1 MASEKLSESNNDEEI
16 NTIKLQKL
24 ELLKII
30 PRYELELLARKYGI
44 RRSGVS
50 IEELR
55 KIIAEIVPYEKI
67 EEIYTRYED
76 AGNVTIHLFK
86 FKKENVS
93 NLSNEDYLLE
103 VLKRYKM
110 EDRFRKRVEIKP
122 TSEPKI
128 VLIDLVDG
136 RIKIKLEAK
145 GPLIIRRDAD
155 TRKIIKFSPLIS
167 SVAFIHTDTGLVE
180 IRVRER
186 KHAKKVCEK
195 LAEIFNRGEEYESIS
210 FSDDE
215 LEKIIEWAHTL
226 RNATIKPLHGRI
238 SSLRITAARGSDLRD
253 DEIFDKI
260 GEIIGEYS
268 RSGVYIQYIHQ
279 FADGRELRVGFQ
291 INSLQGKI
299 FFKSYVSEEVIMY
312 VLSKIKEIKGL

>member
-1 MASEKLSESNNDEEI
+1 MAPEEASDSNNDEET
-16 NTIKLQKL
+16 NTAMLQKL

-30 PRYELELLARKYGI
+30 PGYELELLAREYGI

-55 KIIAEIVPYEKI
+55 KMIAEVVPYEKI

-86 FKKENVS
+86 FRKENVG
-93 NLSNEDYLLE
+93 NLSNEDSLLE
-103 VLKRYKM
+103 MLKRYKM
-110 EDRFRKRVEIKP
+110 EDRFKKRVKIKL

-128 VLIDLVDG
+128 VFIDLVDG

-145 GPLIIRRDAD
+145 GSLIIKRDAD
-155 TRKIIKFSPLIS
+155 TRKIIKFSPLVS

-186 KHAKKVCEK
+186 KYAKKVCEK
-195 LAEIFNRGEEYESIS
+195 LAEIFNNGEECEPIS
-210 FSDDE
+210 LSDDE

-226 RNATIKPLHGRI
+226 RNATIKPLQGRI
-238 SSLRITAARGSDLRD
+238 SSLRVTAARDSDLR
-253 DEIFDKI
+253 EEKVLDKI
-260 GEIIGEYS
+260 GELVGDYTK
-268 RSGVYIQYIHQ
+268 SGVYVQYNHQ
-279 FADGRELRVGFQ
+279 FSNGRELRVGFQ
-291 INSLQGKI
+291 INSIQGKI
-299 FFKSYVSEEVIMY
+299 FFKSYVSEEVITH